1 MIVPERLKDL
11 LDHPL
16 LHLSGGVLSLG
27 SIFVGLMVLSG
38 AILVATIVSHGTRS
52 LLARRGLAVGTQFAA
67 AKMLRYVVLAIGGT
81 MSLDAMGIRLDAL
94 IAASAVLAVGIG
106 FGLQNIT
113 QNFISGLILLIE
125 QPVRKG
131 DFVRVGET
139 LGTVDDIG
147 LRATH
152 VITRDGVSFIVPN
165 SALITANV
173 VNHSRPTLEFR
184 VRIVVG
190 VAYDSD
196 VALVRDTLIAVAA
209 AHERVLATPPP
220 EVRFDD
226 FGTSSLQFCVLF
238 WIDNPKDD
246 LRISSE
252 VRFAINAAFREK
264 KIELPF
270 PQQDVHVRSVASN

>member
-1 MIVPERLKDL
+1 VPEHIKDL

-16 LHLSGGVLSLG
+16 LHLSGGAISLG
-27 SIFVGLMVLSG
+27 SIFVGLLVLAVSL
-38 AILVATIVSHGTRS
+38 LVAALISKATRS
-52 LLARRGLAVGTQFAA
+52 LLARRGLALGTQFAA
-67 AKMLRYVVLAIGGT
+67 AKMIRYALVAIGGT
-81 MSLDAMGIRLDAL
+81 ISLDAMGIRLDAL

-113 QNFISGLILLIE
+113 QNFISGIILLIE

-152 VITRDGVSFIVPN
+152 VITRDGVCFIVPN

-173 VNHSRPTLEFR
+173 VNHSRPTLDFR
-184 VRIVVG
+184 VRLAVG
-190 VAYDSD
+190 VAYGSD
-196 VALVRDTLIAVAA
+196 VALVRDTLVALTK
-209 AHERVLATPPP
+209 AHPRVLESPSP
-220 EVRFDD
+220 EVRFED
-226 FGTSSLQFCVLF
+226 FGGSSLQMAVLF

-246 LRISSE
+246 LLVSSE
-252 VRFAINAAFREK
+252 LRFAINAAFAEK

-270 PQQDVHVRSVASN
+270 PQQDIHIRSVASS

>member
-1 MIVPERLKDL
+1 MPEHLKDL

-16 LHLSGGVLSLG
+16 LHLSGGAISLG
-27 SIFVGLMVLSG
+27 SILVGLVVL
-38 AILVATIVSHGTRS
+38 AAALLVATVVSKATRS
-52 LLARRGLAVGTQFAA
+52 LLARRGLALGTQFAA
-67 AKMLRYVVLAIGGT
+67 AKMIRYALVAIGGT

-113 QNFISGLILLIE
+113 QNFISGIILLIE

-152 VITRDGVSFIVPN
+152 VITRDGVTFIVPN

-173 VNHSRPTLEFR
+173 VNHSRPTLDFR
-184 VRIVVG
+184 VRLAVG
-190 VAYDSD
+190 VAYGSD
-196 VALVRDTLIAVAA
+196 VALVRDTLVALTT
-209 AHERVLATPPP
+209 AHPRVLGTPPP
-220 EVRFDD
+220 EVRFED
-226 FGTSSLQFCVLF
+226 FAGSSLQMAVLF

-246 LRISSE
+246 LLVSSE
-252 VRFAINAAFREK
+252 LRFAINAAFAEK

-270 PQQDVHVRSVASN
+270 PQQDVHIRSVASS

>member
-1 MIVPERLKDL
+1 MVTVPERLKDL

-27 SIFVGLMVLSG
+27 SILVGLLVLTAS
-38 AILVATIVSHGTRS
+38 ILVATIVSHGMRS
-52 LLARRGLAVGTQFAA
+52 LLARRGLALGTQFAA
-67 AKMLRYVVLAIGGT
+67 AKMLRYALLAIGGT

-113 QNFISGLILLIE
+113 QNFISGIILLIE

-184 VRIVVG
+184 VRIALG
-190 VAYDSD
+190 VAYGSD
-196 VALVRDTLIAVAA
+196 MTLVQDTLIAVTT
-209 AHERVLATPPP
+209 AHRSVLAKPPP
-220 EVRFDD
+220 EVRFED
-226 FGTSSLQFCVLF
+226 FAPSSLQVSVLF
-238 WIDNPKDD
+238 WIESPRDD
-246 LRISSE
+246 LSISSE
-252 VRFAINAAFREK
+252 LRFAINAAFREK

-270 PQQDVHVRSVASN
+270 PQQDVHVRSVVS

>member
-1 MIVPERLKDL
+1 MIVPERLKDI

-16 LHLSGGVLSLG
+16 LHLFGGVLSLG
-27 SIFVGLMVLSG
+27 SILVGLLVLAAS
-38 AILVATIVSHGTRS
+38 ILVATIVSHGTKS
-52 LLARRGLAVGTQFAA
+52 LLARRGLALGTQFAA
-67 AKMLRYVVLAIGGT
+67 AKMLRYVLLAIGGT
-81 MSLDAMGIRLDAL
+81 MSLDAMGLRLDAL

-152 VITRDGVSFIVPN
+152 VITRDGVTFIVPN

-173 VNHSRPTLEFR
+173 VNHSRPTLDFR
-184 VRIVVG
+184 VRIALG
-190 VAYDSD
+190 VAYASD
-196 VALVRDTLIAVAA
+196 MDLVRETLIAVTSANPK
-209 AHERVLATPPP
+209 VLAQPPP
-220 EVRFDD
+220 EVRFED
-226 FGTSSLQFCVLF
+226 FASSSLQVSILF
-238 WIDNPKDD
+238 WIGEPRDD
-246 LRISSE
+246 LRIGSD

-270 PQQDVHVRSVASN
+270 PQQDVHVRSVTSS

>member
-1 MIVPERLKDL
+1 
-11 LDHPL
+11 
-16 LHLSGGVLSLG
+16 LSGGVLSLG
-27 SIFVGLMVLSG
+27 SILVGLLVLAA
-38 AILVATIVSHGTRS
+38 AILVATLVSHGTKS

-67 AKMLRYVVLAIGGT
+67 AKMLRYAVLAIGGT

-113 QNFISGLILLIE
+113 QNFVSGIILLIE

-173 VNHSRPTLEFR
+173 INHSRPTMEFR

-196 VALVRDTLIAVAA
+196 MALVRDTLVSVATSHA
-209 AHERVLATPPP
+209 RVLPEPAA
-220 EVRFDD
+220 EVRFED
-226 FGTSSLQFCVLF
+226 FGPSSLQMALFF
-238 WIDNPKDD
+238 WIDNPRDD

-252 VRFAINAAFREK
+252 IRFAIHAAFREK
-264 KIELPF
+264 KIEMPF
-270 PQQDVHVRSVASN
+270 PQQDVHVRSVATS

>member
-1 MIVPERLKDL
+1 VIVPERIKDI

-27 SIFVGLMVLSG
+27 SILVGLLVLAAS
-38 AILVATIVSHGTRS
+38 ILVATIVSHGTKG
-52 LLARRGLAVGTQFAA
+52 LLARRGLAIGTQFAA
-67 AKMLRYVVLAIGGT
+67 AKMLRYVLLAVGGT

-113 QNFISGLILLIE
+113 QNFISGIILLIE

-152 VITRDGVSFIVPN
+152 VISRDGVSFIVPN

-173 VNHSRPTLEFR
+173 VNHSRPTLDFR
-184 VRIVVG
+184 VRIALG
-190 VAYDSD
+190 VAYQSD
-196 VALVRDTLIAVAA
+196 MELVRDTLIAVAT
-209 AHERVLATPPP
+209 AHPKVLAKPAP
-220 EVRFDD
+220 EVRFED
-226 FGTSSLQFCVLF
+226 FGTSSLQVSVLF
-238 WIDNPKDD
+238 WIGEPRDD
-246 LRISSE
+246 LRIGSE
-252 VRFAINAAFREK
+252 VRFALNAAFREK
-264 KIELPF
+264 KIEMPF
-270 PQQDVHVRSVASN
+270 PQQDVHIRTPASS

>member
-1 MIVPERLKDL
+1 VIVPERLKDI

-27 SIFVGLMVLSG
+27 SILVGLLVLVAS
-38 AILVATIVSHGTRS
+38 ILVATIVSHGMKS
-52 LLARRGLAVGTQFAA
+52 LLARRGLALGTQFAA
-67 AKMLRYVVLAIGGT
+67 AKMLRYVLLAIGGT

-113 QNFISGLILLIE
+113 QNFISGIILLLE

-131 DFVRVGET
+131 DFVRIGET

-173 VNHSRPTLEFR
+173 VNHSRPTLDFR
-184 VRIVVG
+184 VRIAVG
-190 VAYDSD
+190 VAYGSD
-196 VALVRDTLIAVAA
+196 MPLVQETLIAVASG
-209 AHERVLATPPP
+209 HREVLAQPPP
-220 EVRFDD
+220 EVRFES
-226 FGTSSLQFCVLF
+226 FASSSLEMSVLF
-238 WIDNPKDD
+238 WIENPRDD
-246 LRISSE
+246 LRIASE
-252 VRFAINAAFREK
+252 IRFAINAAFREK
-264 KIELPF
+264 KIEMPF
-270 PQQDVHVRSVASN
+270 PQQDVHVRSVAPS